1 MISLPPPKGKVKACK
16 LPENTGHDREEGE
29 VKHFLLDMDLPAVF
43 CSFIVC
49 KNGFPQCELHDSGSM
64 HKTET
69 PQKRRRLLLSAA
81 AACGTSSLISV

>member
-29 VKHFLLDMDLPAVF
+29 VKHFLLDIDLPAVF

-49 KNGFPQCELHDSGSM
+49 KNGFPQCELHDATLAQCRKLRDHRSKGDCCSV
-64 HKTET
+64 
-69 PQKRRRLLLSAA
+69 LL
-81 AACGTSSLISV
+81 